1 MAKLYHQVII
11 RVLTDFDDNNFQYN
25 ASHDYKY
32 KYNQLVEK
40 NQSDSL
46 NRYRIVGQTT
56 DIAFLRLNFK
66 MNVIKTPKLKYH

>member
-25 ASHDYKY
+25 ASHDY